1 MDYQHLSWQLVLH
14 RLGSN
19 RDTNRF
25 LPPLDLAL
33 AQADPVN
40 TATPAQPGLQSYQ
53 TRQVCFHEPTQ
64 AGLKTELP
72 PPHDHEQPFPS
83 QIPGHTAPLQH
94 RTASKDYQRSASI
107 ILTPWQVFTCVE
119 SSHWQ
124 ESSSTLKPLWYAI
137 SSRLHLSRGCRNSRR
152 ANQSGAINGAKEPL
166 Y

>member
-1 MDYQHLSWQLVLH
+1 MDYQHLSCQLVLH

-19 RDTNRF
+19 RDSNRF
-25 LPPLDLAL
+25 LPPPDLAL

-124 ESSSTLKPLWYAI
+124 ESSLALKPHSDTPFLPVCICSGDAEI
-137 SSRLHLSRGCRNSRR
+137 AGD
-152 ANQSGAINGAKEPL
+152 QSGGINGAKEPL